1 MGIEA
6 LLCERCRRAPM
17 GRLTDWHREH
27 PAPHVHLRLC
37 DACATGPGAIFLYE
51 VDFETGAWTDAPGA
65 LGLAKS
71 CGLEAWRCAGRLYLV
86 RPDAFAEAGASVP
99 DTSGGGKEA
108 ASAPTA

>member
-6 LLCERCRRAPM
+6 LLCDRCGRAPI

-27 PAPHVHLRLC
+27 PSPHAHLRLC

-51 VDFETGAWTDAPGA
+51 VDFETGAWTDVPGA
-65 LGLAKS
+65 LGLAAA

-86 RPDAFAEAGASVP
+86 RRDAFAPTVASIP
-99 DTSGGGKEA
+99 DARFGGKED
-108 ASAPTA
+108 APAPAP